1 MKTLGI
7 YKYNQFMS
15 SIDINN
21 IKWCLII
28 YVRNRQTSGLKKVG
42 VHFFQFFLLN
52 SKYTLIMKKH

>member
-15 SIDINN
+15 SVDKNN

-28 YVRNRQTSGLKKVG
+28 YVRNRQTNGLKKVG

-52 SKYTLIMKKH
+52 SKYT